1 MDIQSNAGLLWG
13 RNTPTRRDAVLAALS
28 AIDSK
33 MAKRLGKREPSAS
46 WCLISACRDI
56 GRAKAANEHG
66 TLDVRPLANT
76 NGYEAIVVRRKAI
89 QNEEELL
96 FSAKAAGDVSVLLRV
111 HASLNA
117 LALEKE
123 LVDAYQARRTM
134 MSPDQVSRC
143 LGLVVARLGGV
154 PLDGINV
161 SYVPPQEVDRLRTF
175 LDASGIRHYRVT
187 TFGISTDP
195 DTVADVLAAVR
206 RELADGID
214 AIADKVESGDISRR
228 QAKAIAVEADRL
240 HAKAAAYESQFGV
253 SLSVLTEQLTRV
265 ANASAVSSLLAASI

>member
-1 MDIQSNAGLLWG
+1 
-13 RNTPTRRDAVLAALS
+13 
-28 AIDSK
+28 
-33 MAKRLGKREPSAS
+33 
-46 WCLISACRDI
+46 
-56 GRAKAANEHG
+56 
-66 TLDVRPLANT
+66 
-76 NGYEAIVVRRKAI
+76 
-89 QNEEELL
+89 
-96 FSAKAAGDVSVLLRV
+96 
-111 HASLNA
+111 
-117 LALEKE
+117 
-123 LVDAYQARRTM
+123 M